1 MIDVEPLIVSEL
13 DRLLPLSDG
22 SRSDWADVVA
32 RAGYGSR
39 HRARAATEPAA
50 ARRRPRPLLV
60 AAIAAVALLVTATAV
75 AAGLGA
81 FDGIGAAD
89 HAQTPQDVLD
99 PVTAAQIERF
109 NADAKRAATSGVPE
123 DAILPDSARRVGQL
137 PTGEAVYVVSTST
150 DKLCVVIEQSVISC
164 GAPLSQAQPVTLTTT
179 DADGPGGA
187 PAINYGIARD
197 GITALSFRADGSEQT
212 VPVTDNVWAYEGDA
226 NLRSVTV
233 HYTDGSTQ
241 TLNDGVQK

>member
-22 SRSDWADVVA
+22 SRADWADVVE
-32 RAGYGSR
+32 RAGFGSR
-39 HRARAATEPAA
+39 HRARAVTEPA

-60 AAIAAVALLVTATAV
+60 AAIAAAALAVTAAAV

-89 HAQTPQDVLD
+89 HAQTPHDVLD
-99 PVTAAQIERF
+99 PVTAAQIERL
-109 NADAKRAATSGVPE
+109 NATMAEQAAASGFPE
-123 DAILPDSARRVGQL
+123 DAILPDSARLVGQL
-137 PTGEAVYVVSTST
+137 PTGKHVYVVSTST
-150 DKLCVVIEQSVISC
+150 DKLCVVIEQSVVSC
-164 GAPLSQAQPVTLTTT
+164 GSPLSQEQPVTLVTM
-179 DADGPGGA
+179 DVDGPGGA

-212 VPVTDNVWAYEGDA
+212 VPVTNNVWAYEGESA
-226 NLRSVTV
+226 VLSSVTI
-233 HYTDGSTQ
+233 HYTDGRSK
-241 TLNDGVQK
+241 TLTH